1 MATQAGFIIEGD
13 DEDNELRAKW
23 VRSHSDIQIYN
34 VIYGHGGN
42 DSLVGNDGMK
52 KPATACV
59 AAKNKPCPQKHA
71 GLTHKKTI
79 AGKTEPKKS

>member
-1 MATQAGFIIEGD
+1 MKTISTLAIGLSLALASAGMMASAADAATT
-13 DEDNELRAKW
+13 
-23 VRSHSDIQIYN
+23 
-34 VIYGHGGN
+34 
-42 DSLVGNDGMK
+42 MK

-79 AGKTEPKKS
+79 SGKTEPKKS